1 MSEASI
7 IALTEFAIKFGLD
20 AAIAW
25 AQSFKPNVGIDDAIN
40 ALTNIKKAQTYL
52 DEAKAAAAA
61 QPTPPVP

>member
-1 MSEASI
+1 MSEAAW
-7 IALTEFAIKFGLD
+7 IAISEFAVKFGLD

-25 AQSFKPNVGIDDAIN
+25 ATSIKPGATIDDAIN

-61 QPTPPVP
+61 QPAPPVP